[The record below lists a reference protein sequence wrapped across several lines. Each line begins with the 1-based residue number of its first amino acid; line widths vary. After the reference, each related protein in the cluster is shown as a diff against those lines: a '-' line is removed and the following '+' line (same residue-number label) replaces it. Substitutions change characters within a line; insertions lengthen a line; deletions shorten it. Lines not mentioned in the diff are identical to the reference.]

1 MKKEIQ
7 ETVYL
12 TIKTDAKQPIEI
24 RTLAEWCF
32 IDWGDEAYSPGP
44 LSTRTYRTKG
54 EYKIVITAQKLREIH
69 IIGKECSFAKFIS
82 CTYLKRLE
90 MNEVDLRSIELYGCK
105 ELRNLSCENNRLTAL
120 DLYESPKLCRLKC
133 SYNSLKSLVL
143 WRTTGISY
151 LKCNNNQLVE
161 LKFPINNALVYLDCS
176 DNLLSKKVLQK
187 IFLRLQKPALK
198 KGAKIKCGGN
208 PGFSS
213 SVTPKIINKGW
224 EIRRCRRSA
233 A

>member
-1 MKKEIQ
+1 MKEEIP

-12 TIKTDAKQPIEI
+12 TVKTDAKQPIEI

-69 IIGKECSFAKFIS
+69 IIGKECSFAKFTN
-82 CTYLKRLE
+82 CTYLKRLV
-90 MNEVDLRSIELYGCK
+90 MNEVGLRSIELYGCK

-133 SYNSLKSLVL
+133 GYNSLRGLVL
-143 WRTTGISY
+143 WRTTKISY
-151 LKCNNNQLVE
+151 LICNNNQLRE
-161 LKFPINNALVYLDCS
+161 LKFPVNNALVHLDCS
-176 DNLLSKKVLQK
+176 DNLLSKKELQK
-187 IFLRLQKPALK
+187 IFLRLHKSALK
-198 KGAKIKCGGN
+198 KVAKIKCGGN
-208 PGFSS
+208 PGFSPDI
-213 SVTPKIINKGW
+213 TRKIITKGW
-224 EIRRCRRSA
+224 EVGKRKRSA